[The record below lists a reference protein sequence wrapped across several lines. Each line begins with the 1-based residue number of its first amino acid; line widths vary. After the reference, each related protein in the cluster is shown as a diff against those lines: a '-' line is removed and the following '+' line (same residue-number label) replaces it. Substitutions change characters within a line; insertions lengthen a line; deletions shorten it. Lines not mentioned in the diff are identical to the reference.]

1 MAWIMVVFWDK
12 DDAAFFGKNGELSV
26 KRDYINGLRLFI
38 LDFECSTSVHTSM
51 YMYRLEFFN
60 KPIRSRHFGMVN
72 IRIKL
77 ANISAACY

>member
-1 MAWIMVVFWDK
+1 MDYGSFWDK

-51 YMYRLEFFN
+51 YMYRLEF
-60 KPIRSRHFGMVN
+60 
-72 IRIKL
+72 
-77 ANISAACY
+77 